1 MAEPVIAY
9 LGLGGNLGDR
19 LAALQEALASLD
31 ATPGMR
37 WVSCS
42 SVYETEPWGVIDQP
56 RFLNLVAG
64 FETTLPPDALLS
76 ACQSVEATVGR
87 TASYRWGPRLID
99 VDILL
104 YGGEVV
110 SLATPDLQIPHP
122 RLTQRAFV
130 LVPLA
135 EIAPDAIVPPDG
147 VSVRRLL
154 DAVDGKDGVVRSG
167 ETPYWSVRYR

>member
-1 MAEPVIAY
+1 MAY

-19 LAALQEALASLD
+19 EAALREALQLLD
-31 ATPGMR
+31 AAPGLR
-37 WVSCS
+37 PAACS
-42 SVYETEPWGVIDQP
+42 SVYETEPWGVTAQP
-56 RFLNLVAG
+56 RFLNLVAA
-64 FETTLPPDALLS
+64 FETTLPPADLL
-76 ACQSVEATVGR
+76 ATCQSIESTVGR
-87 TASYRWGPRLID
+87 AATYHWGPRLID
-99 VDILL
+99 VDLLL

-135 EIAPDAIVPPDG
+135 EIAPELDVPPDG

-154 DAVDGKDGVVRSG
+154 DEVEGKDGVIRWA
-167 ETPYWSVRYR
+167 EPPYWPVRCR